1 MRRKLKGL
9 FVVTL
14 GVVMIIALVGCFAPQ
29 QDQNDQLPVN
39 NPPSKPFNPSPAHEA
54 TGVSR
59 ATKLSWECSDPD
71 GDTLTYD
78 VYLVKGPFEL
88 TCVAS
93 GCTTTTYDPP
103 TILDP
108 LSTYYWKVVAKDGRG
123 KVTEGDVWS
132 FTTGCCPNSK

>member
-1 MRRKLKGL
+1 MKRELKGL
-9 FVVTL
+9 FAVIL
-14 GVVMIIALVGCFAPQ
+14 GIIMIIALVGCFTPQ
-29 QDQNDQLPVN
+29 QDQNDQPPNN
-39 NPPSKPFNPSPAHEA
+39 NPPSKPTNPSPVNGAV
-54 TGVSR
+54 GVSR
-59 ATKLSWECSDPD
+59 ATKLSWECLDPD

-103 TILDP
+103 TVLDP
-108 LSTYYWKVVAKDGRG
+108 LSTYYWKVVAKDGKG
-123 KVTEGDVWS
+123 GVTEGDVWN